1 MNLRLKKSFNELK
14 TVELNLVF
22 KNMINSKKINLSK
35 RIKSNNAIVMKY
47 HLFYQVNREWQD
59 AILWRPIRVLK
70 K

>member
-47 HLFYQVNREWQD
+47 HLFY
-59 AILWRPIRVLK
+59 
-70 K
+70 